1 MWNFTIS
8 WVQGDSAKV
17 TRDLGW
23 EQTVQEH
30 TEKRAL
36 RGYQISPPPDI
47 CSPFPQISDV
57 HAQGHQADED
67 ISSHPKDWQT

>member
-1 MWNFTIS
+1 MKLYLLVEYKAVLPKSRVIS
-8 WVQGDSAKV
+8 AG
-17 TRDLGW
+17 

-36 RGYQISPPPDI
+36 RGYQISPPDI